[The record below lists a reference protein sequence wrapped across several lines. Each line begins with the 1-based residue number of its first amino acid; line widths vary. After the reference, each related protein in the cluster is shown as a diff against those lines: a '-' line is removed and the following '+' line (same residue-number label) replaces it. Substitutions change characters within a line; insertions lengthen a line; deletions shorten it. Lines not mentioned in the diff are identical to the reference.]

1 MVISIDSQPLA
12 CASIAQVHCTLLDSG
27 QQVVLKIIKP
37 GVKNNI
43 AVDIKI
49 MMFCASMINYLIK
62 GSKISFKEVVDQF
75 ARTLNSEIDLLKRL
89 VTRLG

>member
-1 MVISIDSQPLA
+1 MH
-12 CASIAQVHCTLLDSG
+12 CALLDSG

-62 GSKISFKEVVDQF
+62 GSRRFHLKEVVDQF
-75 ARTLNSEIDLLKRL
+75 AER
-89 VTRLG
+89 